1 MFTLDPSLGEFILT
15 HRNVRIP
22 ASCKIYSLNEGNAD
36 GWEEGMREFVRRIKA
51 SGKWSGRYVGSM
63 VGDVNRALLYGGIFL
78 YPADRKSVQGK
89 LRLLYEC
96 NPVAMIVEQAGGMA
110 VRMGGGQ
117 PVKRVREIQPREIHE
132 RCPIAC
138 GSSDAVKEL
147 IACYEAAE
155 GKPTAKL

>member
-1 MFTLDPSLGEFILT
+1 M
-15 HRNVRIP
+15 RIP
-22 ASCKIYSLNEGNAD
+22 TTCKIYSVNEGNAD
-36 GWEEGMREFVRRIKA
+36 GWEPGMKEFVRRVKA

-78 YPADRKSVQGK
+78 YPADKKSQQGK

-96 NPVAMIVEQAGGMA
+96 NPVAMIVEEAGGMA

-117 PVKRVREIQPREIHE
+117 AVRRVRELQPKEIHE

-138 GSSDAVKEL
+138 GSSDAVKQL
-147 IACYEAAE
+147 IQAYEE
-155 GKPTAKL
+155 VDGRTQHKL